1 MSSDNKIVLNKI
13 MKDIETKTE
22 EKVLE
27 GYKTGK
33 ISINLLKTQ
42 QTQQSQQ
49 NQEKESEMKQT
60 CDALVNIMS
69 QGADEFKAKTGRNM
83 TYSEMREMYG

>member
-1 MSSDNKIVLNKI
+1 MSDQTQPAVDLQKI

-33 ISINLLKTQ
+33 INLNLLQKKAE
-42 QTQQSQQ
+42 
-49 NQEKESEMKQT
+49 EKESEMKQT

-69 QGADEFKAKTGRNM
+69 QGADEFKSKTGRNM
-83 TYSEMREMYG
+83 TYSEMRQMYG

>member
-1 MSSDNKIVLNKI
+1 MSDQTQPAVDLQKI

-27 GYKTGK
+27 GYKTVK
-33 ISINLLKTQ
+33 INLNLLQK
-42 QTQQSQQ
+42 TQQSQ
-49 NQEKESEMKQT
+49 EKEEVKMKQT

-83 TYSEMREMYG
+83 TYSEMRQMYG

>member
-1 MSSDNKIVLNKI
+1 MSNQTQSAVDLQKI

-33 ISINLLKTQ
+33 INLNLLQKKAE
-42 QTQQSQQ
+42 
-49 NQEKESEMKQT
+49 EKESEMKQT

-69 QGADEFKAKTGRNM
+69 QGADEFKSKTGRNM
-83 TYSEMREMYG
+83 TYSEMRQMYG

>member
-1 MSSDNKIVLNKI
+1 MSDQTQPAVDLQKI

-27 GYKTGK
+27 SYKTGK
-33 ISINLLKTQ
+33 INLNLLQKKAE
-42 QTQQSQQ
+42 
-49 NQEKESEMKQT
+49 EKESEMKQT

-69 QGADEFKAKTGRNM
+69 QGADEFKSKTGRNM
-83 TYSEMREMYG
+83 TYSEMRQMYG

>member
-1 MSSDNKIVLNKI
+1 MSNQQIDSINVDLQKI
-13 MKDIETKTE
+13 MKDIEIKTE

-33 ISINLLKTQ
+33 ISMNLSQKT
-42 QTQQSQQ
+42 
-49 NQEKESEMKQT
+49 EVEMKQT
-60 CDALVNIMS
+60 CDMLVNIMS
-69 QGADEFKAKTGRNM
+69 QGADEFRTKTGRNM

>member
-1 MSSDNKIVLNKI
+1 MENKNPIDLQKI

-33 ISINLLKTQ
+33 INLNLLKTQ
-42 QTQQSQQ
+42 TQEQQ
-49 NQEKESEMKQT
+49 QQAEMKT
-60 CDALVNIMS
+60 TGDTLISIMS

-83 TYSEMREMYG
+83 TYSEMRQMYG

>member
-1 MSSDNKIVLNKI
+1 MSDQTQQAVDLQKI
-13 MKDIETKTE
+13 MKDIENKTE

-33 ISINLLKTQ
+33 INLNLLTKQ
-42 QTQQSQQ
+42 QTKQT
-49 NQEKESEMKQT
+49 QEKESEMKQT
-60 CDALVNIMS
+60 CDTLVNIMS

>member
-33 ISINLLKTQ
+33 ISINLLT
-42 QTQQSQQ
+42 SQQ

>member
-1 MSSDNKIVLNKI
+1 MSSDNKIGLNKI

-33 ISINLLKTQ
+33 INLKLSQSEKTA
-42 QTQQSQQ
+42 
-49 NQEKESEMKQT
+49 QEEVKMKQT
-60 CDALVNIMS
+60 CDALVNIML

-83 TYSEMREMYG
+83 TYSEMRQMYG

>member
-1 MSSDNKIVLNKI
+1 MSDQTQPAVDLQKI

-33 ISINLLKTQ
+33 INLNLLQKKAE
-42 QTQQSQQ
+42 
-49 NQEKESEMKQT
+49 EKEEVKMKQT

-83 TYSEMREMYG
+83 TYSEMRQMYG

>member
-1 MSSDNKIVLNKI
+1 MENSNPINLQKI

-33 ISINLLKTQ
+33 INLNLLQKKAE
-42 QTQQSQQ
+42 
-49 NQEKESEMKQT
+49 EKESEMKQT

-83 TYSEMREMYG
+83 TYSEMRQMYG